1 MSAKVSFGFSQIG
14 HSMGGPTM
22 WRLYV
27 GGLLTG
33 FAIGGSVV
41 WVIALTMIPTESR
54 PFLPGWMPLLLLPF
68 VLAGEN
74 LRVKAKSKGC

>member
-1 MSAKVSFGFSQIG
+1 
-14 HSMGGPTM
+14 M

-33 FAIGGSVV
+33 FAIGGFVAWLMAWGLAPESSLTPFPS
-41 WVIALTMIPTESR
+41 WV
-54 PFLPGWMPLLLLPF
+54 PLLLLPF

-74 LRVKAKSKGC
+74 LRVNAKSRR